1 MVSINLMPEM
11 LVAAHL
17 ARCRARK
24 LCALL
29 CAVGLAGA
37 LIVCG
42 VEVLPF
48 IRGPRHNETQ
58 ALATEVQSLRE
69 TVEARRL
76 QVQRELVKVG
86 EAQSVRAAKQRIAQR
101 ILGITDL
108 IPPHVTLSSLHLT
121 EHRVVLAGVAGVRS
135 DVGAL
140 ARALKSQSLVDD
152 VSIERLR
159 EVHIDRHTLQDFSI
173 RAIEGASKESR
184 SVVGRKSGERD
195 VTLEDRSR

>member
-1 MVSINLMPEM
+1 MVSINLMPER

-24 LCALL
+24 LCVLL

-37 LIVCG
+37 SVVCG
-42 VEVLPF
+42 VEVLPLL
-48 IRGPRHNETQ
+48 RGPRHYETH

-101 ILGITDL
+101 ILGIPDL
-108 IPPHVTLSSLHLT
+108 IPPHVTLSSLHVT

-140 ARALKSQSLVDD
+140 VRALKSQSLADD

-159 EVHIDRHTLQDFSI
+159 EVQIDRHTLQDFSI
-173 RAIEGASKESR
+173 RATEGASKERR
-184 SVVGRKSGERD
+184 SVVSRKSGERD
-195 VTLEDRSR
+195 VTLEDRS